1 MGGPSSCWL
10 DGQRGEDEA
19 AGGLKVF
26 ETNLQ
31 EIVSEPGSIHYN
43 CKFFFFFF

>member
-10 DGQRGEDEA
+10 DGQRGGDEA
-19 AGGLKVF
+19 AGGLKEF

-31 EIVSEPGSIHYN
+31 ESVLIVSEPGEQFHPL
-43 CKFFFFFF
+43 